1 MVGNALASLS
11 ACTLRGGGDEGRS
24 ATGLVTVE
32 CHRDAIDQHL
42 GVSFNDYANS
52 MTRHRASAAVTLT
65 GDGYTEDF
73 GASRCADDDL
83 HHGSWGRSG
92 ELRRACVFLTH
103 PVSIG
108 IALRLASC
116 IMAQPPPWQERA
128 AATTSTEPRQ
138 VWIDRPYLCGW
149 THHDCRWLFGVGG
162 ACHQHILA

>member
-73 GASRCADDDL
+73 GASRCADDDSTMARGVVQANYAV
-83 HHGSWGRSG
+83 HVYS
-92 ELRRACVFLTH
+92 LR
-103 PVSIG
+103 
-108 IALRLASC
+108 
-116 IMAQPPPWQERA
+116 
-128 AATTSTEPRQ
+128 
-138 VWIDRPYLCGW
+138 
-149 THHDCRWLFGVGG
+149 
-162 ACHQHILA
+162 ILSQSE